1 VTSVNTVS
9 LEECAVVY
17 FAGYLIKKKLQH
29 FKCDQCK
36 TVFEEASYLCEDNR
50 QQLFYK
56 NYCIEKPCALKNPS
70 SEMIFFTKRGMN
82 VEANYLK
89 TFWGDRHFGR
99 TYPSN

>member
-50 QQLFYK
+50 QQVFYK
-56 NYCIEKPCALKNPS
+56 NYC

-82 VEANYLK
+82 VVANYLK